1 MVALGILDSAKTF
14 SITTAEFLKL
24 CNNYRFDDLLI
35 NFSGQGLKETLDKN
49 SVCAFW
55 LSIDTL
61 AYCSKEPV
69 YHCSRFRCVL
79 LR

>member
-14 SITTAEFLKL
+14 TFTTAEFLKL
-24 CNNYRFDDLLI
+24 CHNYRFDDLFI

-55 LSIDTL
+55 LSINTL
-61 AYCSKEPV
+61 AYCSKGAV
-69 YHCSRFRCVL
+69 YHCARFRCVR